1 MSNSERPKLSLYIH
15 IPFCARKCLYCD
27 FLSAPASKE
36 TQNYYV
42 DALLTEIEQTGKTYR
57 EYQVITV
64 FIGGGTPSLLS
75 AGEIDSILCK
85 LKESYQ
91 INADAEITIEIN
103 PGTVDIH
110 KLKTYKKC
118 GINRLSIGLQSAN
131 DTELERLGRI
141 HSFQDFKETYEAARK
156 VGFSNINVDL
166 MSAIPGQTKESYE
179 KTLNT
184 VLFMKPEHI
193 SAYSLI
199 VEEGTPFASMEIDIP
214 DEETDRQMYEE
225 TDTRLQADGF
235 HRYEISNYAKS
246 GYECRHNKIYW
257 TRGNYV
263 GLGLGAASM
272 VRNVRWSN
280 ERKIEEYANRV
291 AGLKVDHRQFQP
303 LSRND
308 QIEEFM
314 FLGLRLVKGVS
325 KQKFIEFF
333 GCRMEELYGNVID
346 KFVREGLLFD
356 GDNLQLTKF
365 GMDVSNYVMAD
376 FLLEDNVEE

>member
-85 LKESYQ
+85 LKKAYQ
-91 INADAEITIEIN
+91 ISDDAEITIEVN
-103 PGTVDIH
+103 PGTVDIY
-110 KLKTYKKC
+110 KLRTYKSC

-131 DTELERLGRI
+131 DIELKRLGRI

-156 VGFSNINVDL
+156 EGFSNINVDL

-179 KTLNT
+179 KTLDT
-184 VLFMKPEHI
+184 VLCMKPEHI

-225 TDTRLQADGF
+225 TDTRLRADGF

-246 GYECRHNKIYW
+246 GYECRHNMIYW
-257 TRGNYV
+257 TRGNYM

-280 ERKIEEYANRV
+280 ERKIEEYANRIE
-291 AGLKVDHRQFQP
+291 GSNVDNREFQT

-325 KQKFIEFF
+325 KQRFTELF
-333 GCRMEELYGNVID
+333 GCKMEELYGNVMD

-376 FLLEDNVEE
+376 FLLEDN